1 MKLFKPITDMW
12 KQVQSLTES
21 AGSLLEGVSGGGLDG
36 MMRQFMG
43 ITPDGLIRKV
53 DSDMGAGVM
62 RLVSEDDKEGLKI
75 AVEWR
80 DYVVSGLEEM
90 REAALILHKFSS
102 GDAVEAEESV
112 REMSEY
118 LKERGPEIARRRK
131 ERTMEAEL
139 RRLRKM
145 VKEMSEFLETDI
157 PVDESK
163 KAMRPQPLS
172 GSGSNSGQGV
182 RNEVV
187 KESEHKD

>member
-12 KQVQSLTES
+12 KQVQSLTEN
-21 AGSLLEGVSGGGLDG
+21 AGSLLEVASGGGIDA

-43 ITPDGLIRKV
+43 LTPEGLIKKV
-53 DSDMGAGVM
+53 DSDMGSGVM
-62 RLVSEDDKEGLKI
+62 RLISEGDQDSLKI

-80 DYVVSGLEEM
+80 DYVVSRLKEM
-90 REAALILHKFSS
+90 QEAALILGKFNSE
-102 GDAVEAEESV
+102 DTVKATEAVE
-112 REMSEY
+112 EMSEY

-131 ERTMEAEL
+131 ERAMEAEL

-163 KAMRPQPLS
+163 KGTRPQS
-172 GSGSNSGQGV
+172 SSMGGSNTERRV
-182 RNEVV
+182 RKVV
-187 KESEHKD
+187 VEERESKD